1 MSQELRDRIVTEAR
15 SWVDTPHI
23 HQACEKGVGVDCA
36 MLIRAVGE
44 TCGVVSV
51 NPATWQRFANYSRT
65 PNPSRMGEGLATF
78 MVPIDQTMALPGDV
92 MWLQWRDQSEGDE
105 ALPMHLAILATRG
118 RRLMMIHAYA
128 RAGQSIKTGQPE
140 GRVVEHGFTAEWPG
154 RVVSWWRYP
163 GLVKTEGC
171 A

>member
-1 MSQELRDRIVTEAR
+1 MSEQQLREAIVTEAR

-44 TCGVVSV
+44 VCDVVSV
-51 NPATWQRFANYSRT
+51 DTASWQRFANYSRT

-78 MVPIDQTMALPGDV
+78 MVEISAQDARPGDV
-92 MWLQWRDQSEGDE
+92 MWLEWRE

-128 RAGQSIKTGQPE
+128 RAGRSIKTGQPE

-163 GLVKTEGC
+163 GLAETKGS

>member
-1 MSQELRDRIVTEAR
+1 MELRAALVAEAR

-23 HQACEKGVGVDCA
+23 HQACKKGIGVDCA

-51 NPATWQRFANYSRT
+51 DPAAWQRFANYSRT
-65 PNPSRMGEGLATF
+65 PNPSRMAEGLTTF
-78 MVPIDQTMALPGDV
+78 MVETPAQEARPGDV
-92 MWLQWRDQSEGDE
+92 MWLEWRE

-118 RRLMMIHAYA
+118 QRLMMIHAYA
-128 RAGQSIKTGQPE
+128 RAGLSIKTGQPE
-140 GRVVEHGFTAEWPG
+140 GRVVEHGFTAEWSD

-163 GLVKTEGC
+163 GLAETLGS